1 MIYVLE
7 RVIVESA
14 SLANIILTKPQLSEQ
29 ALSLLT
35 LLEPIPPHVCLST
48 RRVAAV
54 FYLLPSLYPSLTTPT
69 RWSHIFNLLMAD
81 ATNEL
86 ARPLVWQALCRLLEE
101 KKISVINFIPVLKCC
116 LQTRISFSPLTTS
129 RSESGP
135 VVEQADHR
143 VHVRTARGSHVALRS
158 PATS

>member
-69 RWSHIFNLLMAD
+69 RWSHIFNRR
-81 ATNEL
+81 TP
-86 ARPLVWQALCRLLEE
+86 RTSWRVRSSGRR
-101 KKISVINFIPVLKCC
+101 SVDCWRRRRF
-116 LQTRISFSPLTTS
+116 R
-129 RSESGP
+129 
-135 VVEQADHR
+135 
-143 VHVRTARGSHVALRS
+143 
-158 PATS
+158 

>member
-69 RWSHIFNLLMAD
+69 RSHIFNLLMAD

-116 LQTRISFSPLTTS
+116 LQTRISFSLPS
-129 RSESGP
+129 RP
-135 VVEQADHR
+135 VDQSQDPSWSKQIIEFM
-143 VHVRTARGSHVALRS
+143 
-158 PATS
+158 

>member
-69 RWSHIFNLLMAD
+69 RWSHIFNRLMAD

-116 LQTRISFSPLTTS
+116 LQTRISFSLPS
-129 RSESGP
+129 RP
-135 VVEQADHR
+135 VDQSQDPSWSKQIIEFM
-143 VHVRTARGSHVALRS
+143 
-158 PATS
+158 